1 MNGLAENQ
9 ILKFI
14 SNQPII
20 NRTILSNSFDIICEK
35 ITLDNHACL
44 IAKYYDKKNLTFN
57 AIKSEGNALIYMSK
71 KFPNLFP
78 TIKLLTDDV
87 LIMNFIEHN
96 NIRSD
101 NYQNVL
107 AKEILKIHS
116 VTNDKYGFDFD
127 AQIGGLKQSNTYEL
141 NWIDFFTNKRLGMI
155 FEKINKDNPM
165 PKSINQKIEKLMR
178 DMKNHLPRQP
188 NISLLHGDLWEGNNL
203 FKDGELVG
211 LIDPGIYFGH
221 HELEIAYLTW
231 FKFVD
236 EIFLDFYSNFI
247 KIDKYFI
254 KYEPIYQLYFSL
266 LNVGLWN
273 RELYLKDTENL
284 LNRIFKHMD

>member
-1 MNGLAENQ
+1 MNALAENQ

-35 ITLDNHACL
+35 ITLDNHVCL

-57 AIKSEGNALIYMSK
+57 AIKSEGNSLIYMSK

-96 NIRSD
+96 NIISD

-141 NWIDFFTNKRLGMI
+141 NWIDFFTNKRLSMI

-188 NISLLHGDLWEGNNL
+188 NISLLHGDLWEGNIL
-203 FKDGELVG
+203 FKDGELAG

-284 LNRIFKHMD
+284 LNKIFKHTD

>member
-1 MNGLAENQ
+1 MNALAKGQ
-9 ILKFI
+9 ILKYI

-35 ITLDNHACL
+35 ITLSNHVC
-44 IAKYYDKKNLTFN
+44 IVAKYYDKKNLTFN
-57 AIKSEGNALIYMSK
+57 AIKSEGGSLIFMNK

-96 NIRSD
+96 NIKSN

-107 AKEILKIHS
+107 AKEIVKIHS

-127 AQIGGLKQSNTYEL
+127 AQIGGLKQSNTYGS
-141 NWIDFFTNKRLGMI
+141 NWIDFFTNKRLNMI
-155 FEKINKDNPM
+155 FEKINTDSPM
-165 PKSINQKIEKLMR
+165 PKPINQKIERLMR
-178 DMKNHLPRQP
+178 DMKNHLPKQP
-188 NISLLHGDLWEGNNL
+188 NISLLHGDLWEGNIL
-203 FKDGELVG
+203 FKDGELAG

-221 HELEIAYLTW
+221 NELEIAYLTW

-247 KIDKYFI
+247 NIDKYFI

-266 LNVGLWN
+266 LNVGLWD
-273 RELYLKDTENL
+273 RKLYLKDTENL
-284 LNRIFKHMD
+284 LNKIFKHTD